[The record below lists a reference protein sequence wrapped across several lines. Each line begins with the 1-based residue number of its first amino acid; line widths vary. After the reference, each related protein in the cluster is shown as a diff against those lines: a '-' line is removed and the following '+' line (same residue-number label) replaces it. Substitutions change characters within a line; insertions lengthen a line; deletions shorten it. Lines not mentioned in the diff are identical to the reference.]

1 MANKTRSHA
10 NRLITR
16 IVTKPP
22 HGKQPVRGYE
32 VRIYRGGKRF
42 NQFFSDKA
50 HGGKIKALDSARA
63 IRDKMDAKIKHFS
76 RRALAVK
83 VSERTTSG
91 LRGLRIRT
99 TVILKNKRK
108 YVYEHVEASWSPEP
122 GKVVKKAFSVE
133 KLGLKRAWELAIECR
148 RKAVAKI
155 RS

>member
-1 MANKTRSHA
+1 MAKLSRNKA

-16 IVTKPP
+16 IVTTPRE
-22 HGKQPVRGYE
+22 GKQPVRGYE
-32 VRIYRGGKRF
+32 VRIYRGGEKF
-42 NQFFSDKA
+42 SQFFSDKA
-50 HGGKIKALDSARA
+50 HGGKSNALEMARSV
-63 IRDKMDAKIKHFS
+63 RDKMDAKIKYFS

-83 VSERTTSG
+83 VTERNTSG

-99 TVILKNKRK
+99 TVILKNKKK

-122 GKVVKKAFSVE
+122 GKVIKKGFSVE
-133 KLGLKRAWELAIECR
+133 KLGLKKAWELATECR